1 MGRDDVS
8 EPASISSGIAARYAT
23 AMFELAKSDG
33 QLPTLEADVD
43 ALDAALHDSADLQAM
58 IRSPLYARDAQQSAI
73 TAVAKAM
80 KLSPLFSNT
89 LSLIASKRRLF
100 VLPQFLLALRE
111 MIAEE
116 NGETT
121 AEVTS
126 AVKLTD
132 AQSDKLAKTLK
143 SAVGKTVKIK
153 ATVDESLIGGLVV
166 KVGSRM
172 IDSSIA
178 AKLANL
184 QNSMKEV
191 G

>member
-1 MGRDDVS
+1 MS